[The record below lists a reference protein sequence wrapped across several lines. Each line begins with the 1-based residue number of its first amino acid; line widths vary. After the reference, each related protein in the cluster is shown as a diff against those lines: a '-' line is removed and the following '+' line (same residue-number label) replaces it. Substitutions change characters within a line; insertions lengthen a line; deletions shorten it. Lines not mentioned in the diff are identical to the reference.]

1 MIKFY
6 SKHLFALL
14 KLIVSGRDITQNV
27 TKNTI
32 LKRNQIKN
40 HILRNNLIR
49 FCLILIGCYIGAQN
63 ISNPDFENFS
73 QCPNAQSQLTRATG
87 WTQPT
92 TAGTPDYM
100 NVCTPTSGSS
110 LTLSPQ
116 TLTAQSGTGFVGGYA
131 EVNNSPLNNYKEYL
145 TNRLSSPLIAGITYS
160 FSFYVAHMFGGSPSA
175 FLPVLTYVDLPASEQ
190 GFIGAVF
197 STTSPSNSN
206 TVGGGS
212 FAPLLNSF
220 GSGRVLIPA
229 SNTDVYGATS
239 RNNWVKVTLQY
250 TAVGGEEYMT
260 VGQLRQGGATTLA
273 NAQGVYYLYD
283 NFSPSLAPVT
293 VLTKSV
299 SPSTIVS
306 NGTAT
311 YTFTLNNTAAG
322 SVAQTN
328 LSFTDNLPSGLRL
341 AANPNVTVTGLTAGT
356 VTANPGGTSIAVAG
370 YNQAANTTATITVNV
385 TNMPGQGNPS
395 CGSNPTA
402 FTNTSANISNL
413 SGNIT
418 NSIGNVCLIVSPTPF
433 ACDSKMY
440 LVQNANSAIYNITS
454 STNPF
459 TYPIIGSPAGYQYNA
474 TGLNPID
481 GYIYAMRTF
490 SNNLL
495 RIDSSGAITDLGA
508 ISGLPA
514 ATGTTNYNSG
524 EIDHLGNYYI
534 KHSGS
539 NSTIYRVNIAS
550 LTAVPITLSQAT
562 DPSDL
567 AYNVVTNLLYGVAL
581 DGRLFSINPSTGT
594 VSFIGTSP
602 GAATFGALFGSSTG
616 EIYGVNNAGG
626 FFQFNLTNGNRVQ
639 VSSAPASG
647 NNDGAHCVTAPIT
660 FDADLSVTKTDGTS
674 TYSAGTNTVYTIV
687 ARNNGP
693 FGVQNATVSDLLP
706 AGIPAANMSY
716 TAVASAGSTTSVTGT
731 QTGAINDLISLPVNG
746 TVTYTVTVNIP
757 STFTGNLVNTVTI
770 TAPANI
776 NDTNTANN
784 PATDTN
790 VSVCSLGLDSDGDG
804 ISDACDLDD
813 DNDGILDA
821 VESPNCFYADY
832 EVRKTISSI
841 TSQFTTTDSFGLL
854 YNYIVENTVAAGFNF
869 TTAVALASNPAGSN
883 LFTIEFNKPIAL
895 GSLILTDNI
904 SNTAAARARLF
915 GSNDNITY
923 LQLTSAESNINTA
936 TGTTFTI
943 DQNQAKYKYYKIQT
957 TVAGAIATTDYI
969 GEIIPIVAS
978 NYIPSEYPKATCTD
992 DLDGD
997 GIPNHLD
1004 LDSDGDGCFDAFEG
1018 DENVTLGQ
1026 LNANGSINSAVD
1038 VQGVPVLVSSGGTA
1052 DIGGDQGQGNGQSKS
1067 ALKNDCLDSDN
1078 DGLVDWIDLDDD
1090 NDGILDLTEC
1100 PNTYIVRP
1108 VVTSSITTVNT
1119 ITVGDIQTIANAE
1132 GAGGTGSGTVPH
1144 WYTNAVNNL
1153 PVEISMNMQA
1163 ASIIDNIKLYDPW
1176 GFNEWIKD
1184 FKIEFYNNSNVLLG
1198 TENLTAPNQ
1207 YAPGTILSF
1216 SKEYSNV
1223 TSLKFTIISDQ
1234 GYNTLNPRR
1243 VSLSELV
1250 FLDLQICDTDGD
1262 GVPNRL
1268 DLDSDGDGCSDAIE
1282 GAANISTGQLV
1293 TAGGTVTGG
1302 STTVNQN
1309 LCNAPGCVSPSGTNM
1324 GLPQFL
1330 TLPSGY
1336 SNTTGQGTGDSQN
1349 ALINSCPTFC
1359 YKPGLTTG
1367 GTILDTKVGITS
1379 LARAGETDADNWPMV
1394 RKGGWIALESK
1405 TKGLVV
1411 NRVAFSDAD
1420 TNPSTPD
1427 VPVGIPSGDFVEGM
1441 VVYDTTNHCLK
1452 MYTSTDNGVTYHWYC
1467 ISTQTCPD

>member
-27 TKNTI
+27 TKNII

-395 CGSNPTA
+395 CESNPTA

-433 ACDSKMY
+433 PCDSKMY
-440 LVQNANSAIYNITS
+440 LVQNANSAIYNIIS

-757 STFTGNLVNTVTI
+757 STFTGNLANTVTI

-776 NDTNTANN
+776 NDANTANSTS
-784 PATDTN
+784 TDTN
-790 VSVCSLGLDSDGDG
+790 TLYCIGVDSDGDG
-804 ISDACDLDD
+804 IPDMCDYDD
-813 DNDGILDA
+813 DNDGILDITEDCTPYLSQNTSGA
-821 VESPNCFYADY
+821 WTGQTTSTVTVTTNGTLVTTTNSLNDSQNRFFVNQSGGGQQIERVGGISYTITFSPAIPASEIAFYLNDLDVVSSSPSFVDY
-832 EVRKTISSI
+832 TFSVNGGTANNAFYSANITTAFPRMIYNVSSGKITSSGNVDNQMIMLKGIGNTLVSSI
-841 TSQFTTTDSFGLL
+841 ELTNSGVGAGERTQYSIFSKKICDTD
-854 YNYIVENTVAAGFNF
+854 T
-869 TTAVALASNPAGSN
+869 
-883 LFTIEFNKPIAL
+883 
-895 GSLILTDNI
+895 
-904 SNTAAARARLF
+904 
-915 GSNDNITY
+915 
-923 LQLTSAESNINTA
+923 
-936 TGTTFTI
+936 
-943 DQNQAKYKYYKIQT
+943 
-957 TVAGAIATTDYI
+957 
-969 GEIIPIVAS
+969 
-978 NYIPSEYPKATCTD
+978 
-992 DLDGD
+992 D
-997 GIPNHLD
+997 GIPN
-1004 LDSDGDGCFDAFEG
+1004 
-1018 DENVTLGQ
+1018 
-1026 LNANGSINSAVD
+1026 
-1038 VQGVPVLVSSGGTA
+1038 
-1052 DIGGDQGQGNGQSKS
+1052 QS
-1067 ALKNDCLDSDN
+1067 
-1078 DGLVDWIDLDDD
+1078 
-1090 NDGILDLTEC
+1090 
-1100 PNTYIVRP
+1100 
-1108 VVTSSITTVNT
+1108 
-1119 ITVGDIQTIANAE
+1119 
-1132 GAGGTGSGTVPH
+1132 
-1144 WYTNAVNNL
+1144 
-1153 PVEISMNMQA
+1153 
-1163 ASIIDNIKLYDPW
+1163 
-1176 GFNEWIKD
+1176 
-1184 FKIEFYNNSNVLLG
+1184 
-1198 TENLTAPNQ
+1198 
-1207 YAPGTILSF
+1207 
-1216 SKEYSNV
+1216 
-1223 TSLKFTIISDQ
+1223 
-1234 GYNTLNPRR
+1234 
-1243 VSLSELV
+1243 
-1250 FLDLQICDTDGD
+1250 
-1262 GVPNRL
+1262 

-1302 STTVNQN
+1302 STPVNQN
-1309 LCNAPGCVSPSGTNM
+1309 LCATGTCVNANGV
-1324 GLPQFL
+1324 PQFL
-1330 TLPSGY
+1330 TLPTGY
-1336 SNTTGQGTGDSQN
+1336 SNTTGQGIGDSQN

-1420 TNPSTPD
+1420 SNPSTPD
-1427 VPVGIPSGDFVEGM
+1427 VPVEIPSGNFVEGM
-1441 VVYDTTNHCLK
+1441 VVYDATNHCLK
-1452 MYTSTDNGVTYHWYC
+1452 MYTSTDNGVNYHWYC